1 MCMGILS
8 QGRERDTFTG
18 ASTHKTPSLT
28 LSVQGPLQSCAGV
41 PLSNMGSPSF
51 LDCCH
56 GCFPGIFKK
65 KKKKGIMPAQLC
77 YCHPTQTVKLGKL
90 AAHVYLNIAKAFP
103 TGNLCVAYLSSI
115 ILQTLFPELLYIQLF
130 RLACYMRFCYLSLGI
145 STF

>member
-1 MCMGILS
+1 MLGFLS
-8 QGRERDTFTG
+8 QTWEAQAFLTAAMAVFLG
-18 ASTHKTPSLT
+18 SL
-28 LSVQGPLQSCAGV
+28 
-41 PLSNMGSPSF
+41 
-51 LDCCH
+51 
-56 GCFPGIFKK
+56 KK
-65 KKKKGIMPAQLC
+65 KEKKGIMPAQLC

-90 AAHVYLNIAKAFP
+90 AVHVYLNIAKAFP